1 MKKLWSIIL
10 LIGLVNAQMPE
21 PTMVGQDKLQV
32 PTLSINNFVNQAE
45 IEGLED
51 SRVFLGISNILTEN
65 VMDSRYDLV
74 EQDSDFEM
82 TARVIYLGRP
92 RTSTT
97 FLGLFRR
104 ETTTTEVRVVVELK
118 NKKTGNVVSGNGVG
132 TIDRDIS
139 STGFQINEELPFDR
153 SELGGAL
160 KEAIGNAVQELLF
173 CTERVTYQELLQ
185 NNAKCSKTASS
196 SKWGASRAP
205 FYFCRPFLL
214 HFALF

>member
-1 MKKLWSIIL
+1 MKKLWSIAIL
-10 LIGLVNAQMPE
+10 LSVVFAQLPQ
-21 PTMVGQDKLQV
+21 PTMVGQDELKI

-51 SRVFLGISNILTEN
+51 SRVFLGITNILTEN

-74 EQDSDFEM
+74 EQDSDFEL
-82 TARVIYLGRP
+82 TARVVYLGRP

-104 ETTTTEVRVVVELK
+104 ETTTTEVRVVVEIK
-118 NKKTGNVVSGNGVG
+118 NKKTGKVVSGNGTG
-132 TIDRDIS
+132 TIDREIS

-160 KEAIGNAVQELLF
+160 KEAIGNAVQEIL
-173 CTERVTYQELLQ
+173 
-185 NNAKCSKTASS
+185 
-196 SKWGASRAP
+196 
-205 FYFCRPFLL
+205 
-214 HFALF
+214 

>member
-1 MKKLWSIIL
+1 MKKLWSIVL
-10 LIGLVNAQMPE
+10 LCGIVFGQLPQ
-21 PTMVGQDKLQV
+21 PTMVGQDELKI

-51 SRVFLGISNILTEN
+51 TRVFLGITNILTEN

-74 EQDSDFEM
+74 EQDSDFEL

-92 RTSTT
+92 RTATT

-118 NKKTGNVVSGNGVG
+118 NKKTGVVRTGNGTG
-132 TIDRDIS
+132 TIDREIS

-153 SELGGAL
+153 SELGGT
-160 KEAIGNAVQELLF
+160 KK
-173 CTERVTYQELLQ
+173 R
-185 NNAKCSKTASS
+185 
-196 SKWGASRAP
+196 R
-205 FYFCRPFLL
+205 
-214 HFALF
+214 

>member
-1 MKKLWSIIL
+1 MKKLWSIVL
-10 LIGLVNAQMPE
+10 LCGIVFGQLPQ
-21 PTMVGQDKLQV
+21 PTIVGQDDLKV

-51 SRVFLGISNILTEN
+51 TRVFLGITNILTEN

-74 EQDSDFEM
+74 EQDSDFEL

-92 RTSTT
+92 RTATT

-118 NKKTGNVVSGNGVG
+118 NKKTGVVRTGNGTG
-132 TIDRDIS
+132 TIDREIS

-160 KEAIGNAVQELLF
+160 KEAIGNAVQELL
-173 CTERVTYQELLQ
+173 
-185 NNAKCSKTASS
+185 
-196 SKWGASRAP
+196 
-205 FYFCRPFLL
+205 
-214 HFALF
+214 

>member
-1 MKKLWSIIL
+1 MKKLWSIVL
-10 LIGLVNAQMPE
+10 LCGIVFGQLPQ
-21 PTMVGQDKLQV
+21 PTLVGQDDLQV

-51 SRVFLGISNILTEN
+51 TRVFLGITNILTEN

-74 EQDSDFEM
+74 EQDSDFEL

-104 ETTTTEVRVVVELK
+104 ETTTTEVRVVVELR
-118 NKKTGNVVSGNGVG
+118 NKKTGVVRTGNGIG
-132 TIDRDIS
+132 TIDREIS

-160 KEAIGNAVQELLF
+160 KEAIGNAVQELL
-173 CTERVTYQELLQ
+173 
-185 NNAKCSKTASS
+185 
-196 SKWGASRAP
+196 
-205 FYFCRPFLL
+205 
-214 HFALF
+214 